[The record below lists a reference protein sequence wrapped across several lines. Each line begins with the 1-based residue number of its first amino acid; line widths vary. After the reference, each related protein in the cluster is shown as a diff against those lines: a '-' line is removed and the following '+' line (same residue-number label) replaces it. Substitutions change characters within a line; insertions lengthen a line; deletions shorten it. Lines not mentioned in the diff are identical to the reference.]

1 MHDLQLLQ
9 QLFDIQLGTAAL
21 WQPLQLPTAVGVL
34 LHIQLQTVE
43 LQVSDTRLACQQAAA
58 HIRHQ
63 SYALQAQ
70 AVLFATQAHVM
81 RLQHRGK
88 ALPTTFEA
96 TDTYRHTQLRRDTI
110 FQFEPIFSHQRHQ
123 LTAQADVQRGQHQHG
138 GAKTQ
143 APAQQR
149 RKQTRQGVH
158 LDSPRAQSSTTSYC
172 SWEYMVS
179 TWNLM
184 VRPMKAS
191 RSATLPDSSSSR
203 RSTTF

>member
-1 MHDLQLLQ
+1 
-9 QLFDIQLGTAAL
+9 
-21 WQPLQLPTAVGVL
+21 
-34 LHIQLQTVE
+34 
-43 LQVSDTRLACQQAAA
+43 
-58 HIRHQ
+58 
-63 SYALQAQ
+63 
-70 AVLFATQAHVM
+70 M

-88 ALPTTFEA
+88 ALPATFEA
-96 TDTYRHTQLRRDTI
+96 TDPHRYTQLRRGTI

-123 LTAQADVQRGQHQHG
+123 LSAQADIQRSQHQQG
-138 GAKTQ
+138 GTKTQ

-149 RKQTRQGVH
+149 RKQARQGVH

-184 VRPMKAS
+184 VRPIKAS

-203 RSTTF
+203 RSTTFWLASTR